1 MSALNSP
8 SVRPTIAKFTIRSP
22 LPVTLDSIIL
32 AIPGVNEHLLPLFH
46 RRHKGVIVLALCSNE
61 GGLVRVHGLP
71 HTTTEDGIQ
80 RAGKQRHR
88 NKKREEEH
96 GNHAMTRGVHA
107 TRGKEWTVRK
117 TNLPSYPYE
126 FSPLLHCLPM
136 HRRHSM
142 IYHSRLHVLWTIA
155 ILALPFL
162 FFVYYSRLTSIS
174 NPELLTDI
182 IVSGFRLLASFL
194 IAAGL
199 GWLMAVLFYEGK
211 RSLIA
216 LPLFDVLQSF
226 PTFAALPLGIL
237 VFGRST
243 TTVIVFLVFTII
255 WPIFFTILSSLKLS
269 KHEWREVSNVYD
281 LKGRNYLRL
290 YLIPVTIPGLI
301 TGSVIGLG
309 EGWEALIA
317 TEMIVGT
324 NDGIGPFFQAFS
336 DDATVTALGILG
348 LLLLI
353 FVINKLLW
361 LPLLEWS
368 HRTMGE

>member
-1 MSALNSP
+1 
-8 SVRPTIAKFTIRSP
+8 
-22 LPVTLDSIIL
+22 
-32 AIPGVNEHLLPLFH
+32 
-46 RRHKGVIVLALCSNE
+46 
-61 GGLVRVHGLP
+61 
-71 HTTTEDGIQ
+71 
-80 RAGKQRHR
+80 
-88 NKKREEEH
+88 
-96 GNHAMTRGVHA
+96 
-107 TRGKEWTVRK
+107 
-117 TNLPSYPYE
+117 
-126 FSPLLHCLPM
+126 
-136 HRRHSM
+136 M

-174 NPELLTDI
+174 NAELLTDV
-182 IVSGFRLLASFL
+182 IVSCFRLLASFL

-237 VFGRST
+237 IFGRST

-269 KHEWREVSNVYD
+269 KHEWREVSDICD
-281 LKGRNYLRL
+281 LRGWNYLRL

-324 NDGIGPFFQAFS
+324 HDGIGPFFEAFS
-336 DDATVTALGILG
+336 ENTTVTALGIFG